1 MSSMKCPCCPKI
13 FNSKSGY
20 TQHVSRCL
28 PSTINI
34 DDDESN
40 LITDVSNMSLDSEE
54 FMRDIEKVKKIN

>member
-1 MSSMKCPCCPKI
+1 MSSIKCPSCPRT
-13 FNSKSGY
+13 FSSRSGY
-20 TQHVSRCL
+20 TQHVNRCL
-28 PSTINI
+28 PPIVDS